1 LFVTSAD
8 PVTGL
13 PQIEVWLNNH
23 RQFKRY
29 KKENLLLDPEVLRHM
44 GIFSFGDFDGDGHMD
59 MIAPFCQRASGEE
72 KCANS
77 SIYIFFNVPKD
88 KKPSEL
94 CKPREF
100 YFSMEESLHIPLED
114 SRGALLSF
122 FYERDMP
129 NLPLRVAIGDYDAD
143 GYPDLLIVVRD
154 SSGRRQVALL
164 RNEIRQAPERQGGM
178 RMIESE
184 TLASIENPLYATF
197 FDIFE
202 KGRLDILVA
211 CGKWDMDS
219 KTTRVFTK
227 AFTFRDI
234 SDSFFVK
241 TIVMSRPKSASPVV
255 GAFLAAQ
262 FVDIHG
268 NRVTRVGSFMPSA
281 CYYSLG
287 TPYVVVGLGRTTNY
301 IDSLSVT
308 VPFSSN
314 NLRLNHHEFPAVIP
328 NSQLIIFP
336 QSTNDPPRWTIK
348 IYLLPRRVVLWVAV
362 AALCSCAVLATIVAT
377 FHLLEKVEYCSTLSY
392 PVSQL
397 TLLQSEDEKEKRKMR
412 HLFNYRAL

>member
-1 LFVTSAD
+1 
-8 PVTGL
+8 
-13 PQIEVWLNNH
+13 
-23 RQFKRY
+23 
-29 KKENLLLDPEVLRHM
+29 
-44 GIFSFGDFDGDGHMD
+44 
-59 MIAPFCQRASGEE
+59 
-72 KCANS
+72 
-77 SIYIFFNVPKD
+77 
-88 KKPSEL
+88 
-94 CKPREF
+94 
-100 YFSMEESLHIPLED
+100 
-114 SRGALLSF
+114 
-122 FYERDMP
+122 
-129 NLPLRVAIGDYDAD
+129 
-143 GYPDLLIVVRD
+143 
-154 SSGRRQVALL
+154 
-164 RNEIRQAPERQGGM
+164 M